1 MQARMVERMVT
12 LNTHMNTEPFEQYES
27 EVRSYCRNFPTVFV
41 SAKGSIQKDE
51 TGREYIDFFCGSG
64 ALNYGHNNPYI
75 KRKVV
80 EYLENDGVLHALDMY
95 TAPKRDFIEYFEQN
109 VIRARGF
116 DYKIQFV
123 GPTGTNAVEAALKL
137 ARKVKKR
144 QNVFALMGAFHGMTL
159 GSLALT
165 TNADSRAGA
174 GVPLNNVTHVPAP
187 YMFPGL
193 DTVEYM
199 ERLITDDHSGVEK
212 PAAIILETTQA
223 DGGIYVLPTEWLQ
236 RVRALCD
243 KHDILMIVDD
253 VQVGCGRTGWF
264 FSFERAGITPDI
276 VTMSKSIG
284 GYGMP
289 FAITLLKPEL
299 DLWKPGEHNG
309 TFRGYQLSL
318 VAAKAGLEYM
328 LNEHVEDAVRER
340 EQIVAK
346 FMREEIETIDS
357 RIATRGIG
365 LLWGVDFGA
374 FEGDVAK
381 AVISEA
387 FKNGLIVE
395 RVGRRDS
402 VVKVM
407 PELKVPLETL
417 EKGLQILA
425 QSIRNVVSL
434 L

>member
-1 MQARMVERMVT
+1 
-12 LNTHMNTEPFEQYES
+12 MNTEPFEQYES
-27 EVRSYCRNFPTVFV
+27 EVHSYCRNFPTVFV

-381 AVISEA
+381 AVITEA

-417 EKGLQILA
+417 EKGLKILA
-425 QSIRNVVSL
+425 QSIRNVVSSL
-434 L
+434 